1 MIAIGKQH
9 VSAKSKG
16 SDDWMQ
22 HKEKGHDDWH
32 KASYPLEE
40 WTSGLELGPDGE
52 VWGDT
57 FTVNYKTSR
66 REFSQTVGPVFITM
80 MVKGSDLMLLA
91 KGAQNFLPGTT
102 ASTNLKLSRDIGTL
116 EKVKLQTNSSDGWLL
131 ASMWI
136 DCGPST
142 YYLETTKY
150 FLDYPDS
157 SLADRIWDWG
167 AEGTSFRA
175 DPVGTVSEIFEPQ
188 APTRATPGVPGVQL
202 HYMGLDDH
210 KSEIGIAERATPGV
224 PGVQPHYMGLD
235 DHKSEIGI
243 AESDIEGLLG
253 TESVVLGVIDR
264 IATFRDPGTFDES
277 Y

>member
-1 MIAIGKQH
+1 MNSISKGFWLLVVMIAIGKQH

-22 HKEKGHDDWH
+22 HTEKGHDDWH
-32 KASYPLEE
+32 KVSYPLEE

-80 MVKGSDLMLLA
+80 YGQRSTSDLMLLA

-188 APTRATPGVPGVQL
+188 APTRATPGVPGVQ
-202 HYMGLDDH
+202 
-210 KSEIGIAERATPGV
+210 
-224 PGVQPHYMGLD
+224 PHYMGLD